1 MDATEISEQLK
12 GFISTGEWGEAARL
26 LANEWNAASEFGMYH
41 CDVPEQP
48 DAVIQFKLT
57 GYPFKLRRLWDEAK
71 NDAEIM
77 QLILP
82 RVASWSMRGAGGEPL
97 PPAPDCLNDIG
108 LLDELEETMLMW
120 VTRAFVDF
128 WRVKLIL
135 PRKN

>member
-1 MDATEISEQLK
+1 MNASELSEQIKTLVT
-12 GFISTGEWGEAARL
+12 SSEWGEAARL
-26 LANEWNAASEFGMYH
+26 LAREWDEVSEFSVYH

-48 DAVIQFKLT
+48 DALIKFKMT

-77 QLILP
+77 QLIMP
-82 RVASWSMRGAGGEPL
+82 RVASWSMLGAGGEPF
-97 PPAPDCLNDIG
+97 PSAQDCLSDIA

-120 VTRAFVDF
+120 VTRSFVNF
-128 WRVKLIL
+128 WRLKLIQ